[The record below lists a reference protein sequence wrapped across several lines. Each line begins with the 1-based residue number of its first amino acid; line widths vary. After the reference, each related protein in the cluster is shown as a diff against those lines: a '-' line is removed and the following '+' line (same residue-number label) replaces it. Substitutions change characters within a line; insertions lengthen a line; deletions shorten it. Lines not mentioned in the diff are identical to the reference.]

1 MATLRDIR
9 NRITSVKN
17 TAKITSAMR
26 MVAAAKLR
34 RAQES
39 IMSARPYTD
48 KMAGVLANL
57 AASSEE
63 GYFHPL
69 LRKPET
75 IRSIAIIVIS
85 SDRGLCGS
93 FNANLLRTAAHY
105 IDNTLPKEFPQ
116 AKVSVYSVGKRAVNF
131 FSKRSDT
138 HPAQFPDI
146 FAQLSFSTAQE
157 IASLTSD
164 GFINEKF
171 DQVIV
176 YYNEFISIIKQ
187 QVIAKQLLPV
197 ESKQND
203 LKSAVTDYL
212 YEPNRGDIMD
222 ILLPK
227 YLNNIVWKAL
237 LESNAA
243 EQAARMMA
251 METATINARDL
262 IKALQLSYNK
272 ARQAS
277 ITTEMLEIV
286 GGAEALKK

>member
-9 NRITSVKN
+9 HRITSVKN

-75 IRSIAIIVIS
+75 IRSIAVIVIS

-105 IDNTLPKEFPQ
+105 IDNTLPNEFPQ

-157 IASLTSD
+157 IASCVILNISLGVTSSLANPHFTFFAK
-164 GFINEKF
+164 GFSLPRISNHPLSLHT
-171 DQVIV
+171 
-176 YYNEFISIIKQ
+176 FI
-187 QVIAKQLLPV
+187 
-197 ESKQND
+197 
-203 LKSAVTDYL
+203 T
-212 YEPNRGDIMD
+212 
-222 ILLPK
+222 
-227 YLNNIVWKAL
+227 LNFCPPL
-237 LESNAA
+237 
-243 EQAARMMA
+243 
-251 METATINARDL
+251 
-262 IKALQLSYNK
+262 
-272 ARQAS
+272 
-277 ITTEMLEIV
+277 
-286 GGAEALKK
+286 